1 MLLKISITER
11 DLVSAEALT
20 NLIGALRTIADGAQG
35 TLQNYAEAMEAGAL
49 ESDAVTVEPEAKDKP
64 KTRTRTRTR
73 TAAKTVKKP
82 EPEPELEED
91 AEDATEPEDT
101 EDAEVDY
108 KALREEV
115 RQEAAAIARKGKT
128 KGLKMLLNER
138 GVQKLSDLPDEEL
151 KSFLAEAKTL

>member
-35 TLQNYAEAMEAGAL
+35 TLQNCAEAIEAGAL

-64 KTRTRTRTR
+64 KTRTRT
-73 TAAKTVKKP
+73 AAKTVKKSEP
-82 EPEPELEED
+82 EPEPGED

-115 RQEAAAIARKGKT
+115 RREAAAIARKGKT
-128 KGLKMLLNER
+128 KGLKMLLDER

-151 KSFLAEAKTL
+151 ASFLAEAKTL

>member
-1 MLLKISITER
+1 MLLKISITDR
-11 DLVSAEALT
+11 DIVSAEALT

-35 TLQNYAEAMEAGAL
+35 TLQNCAEAMETGAL
-49 ESDAVTVEPEAKDKP
+49 ESDAVTGEPEAKDGS
-64 KTRTRTRTR
+64 KTRTK
-73 TAAKTVKKP
+73 TAAKTAKKPAP
-82 EPEPELEED
+82 EPEPEED
-91 AEDATEPEDT
+91 VEDATESEDT

-128 KGLKMLLNER
+128 KELKKLLEER

-151 KSFLAEAKTL
+151 EAFLAAAKAL

>member
-35 TLQNYAEAMEAGAL
+35 TLQNCAEVMEAGAL

-64 KTRTRTRTR
+64 KTRTRA
-73 TAAKTVKKP
+73 AAKTAKKPAP
-82 EPEPELEED
+82 EPEPDED
-91 AEDATEPEDT
+91 AEDATESEDT
-101 EDAEVDY
+101 EDTEVDY

-128 KGLKMLLNER
+128 KGLKMLLEER

>member
-35 TLQNYAEAMEAGAL
+35 TLQNCAEAMEAGAL
-49 ESDAVTVEPEAKDKP
+49 ESDAVTVEPEAKDRP
-64 KTRTRTRTR
+64 KTRTK
-73 TAAKTVKKP
+73 TAAKTAKKPAP
-82 EPEPELEED
+82 EPEPEED
-91 AEDATEPEDT
+91 VEDATESEDT

-108 KALREEV
+108 KELREEV

-128 KGLKMLLNER
+128 KELKKLLEER

-151 KSFLAEAKTL
+151 EAFLAAAKAL

>member
-1 MLLKISITER
+1 
-11 DLVSAEALT
+11 
-20 NLIGALRTIADGAQG
+20 
-35 TLQNYAEAMEAGAL
+35 MEAGAL

-64 KTRTRTRTR
+64 KTRTG

-82 EPEPELEED
+82 EPEPEPKPEED
-91 AEDATEPEDT
+91 AEDATESEDT
-101 EDAEVDY
+101 EDAEDAEVDY

-128 KGLKMLLNER
+128 KGLKQLLEKR

-151 KSFLAEAKTL
+151 EAFLAAAKAL

>member
-35 TLQNYAEAMEAGAL
+35 TLQKCTEAMEAGAL
-49 ESDAVTVEPEAKDKP
+49 ESDAVTVEPEAKDRP
-64 KTRTRTRTR
+64 KTRTK
-73 TAAKTVKKP
+73 TAAKTAKKP
-82 EPEPELEED
+82 APEPEED
-91 AEDATEPEDT
+91 AEDATESEDT

-128 KGLKMLLNER
+128 KELKKLLEER

-151 KSFLAEAKTL
+151 GAFLAAAKAL

>member
-1 MLLKISITER
+1 MLLKISITDR
-11 DLVSAEALT
+11 DIVSAEALT

-35 TLQNYAEAMEAGAL
+35 TLQNCAEAMETGAL
-49 ESDAVTVEPEAKDKP
+49 QSETITVETQASDKP
-64 KTRTRTRTR
+64 KTRTRA
-73 TAAKTVKKP
+73 AAKTAQKP
-82 EPEPELEED
+82 EPTPEPEED
-91 AEDATEPEDT
+91 AEDATESEDT
-101 EDAEVDY
+101 EDTEDTEVDY

-128 KGLKMLLNER
+128 KGLKMLLDER

>member
-35 TLQNYAEAMEAGAL
+35 TLQNCAEAIEAGAL

-64 KTRTRTRTR
+64 KTRTRT
-73 TAAKTVKKP
+73 AAKTVKKP
-82 EPEPELEED
+82 EPEPEPGED

>member
-35 TLQNYAEAMEAGAL
+35 TLQNCAEAMEAGAL
-49 ESDAVTVEPEAKDKP
+49 ESDAVTVEPEAKDRP
-64 KTRTRTRTR
+64 KTRTK
-73 TAAKTVKKP
+73 TAAKTAKKPAP
-82 EPEPELEED
+82 EPEPEED
-91 AEDATEPEDT
+91 VEDATESEDT

-128 KGLKMLLNER
+128 KELKKLLEER

-151 KSFLAEAKTL
+151 EAFLAAAKAL

>member
-1 MLLKISITER
+1 MLLKISITDR
-11 DLVSAEALT
+11 DIVSAEALT

-35 TLQNYAEAMEAGAL
+35 TLQNCAEVMEVGAL

-64 KTRTRTRTR
+64 KTRTRA
-73 TAAKTVKKP
+73 AAKTAKKPAP
-82 EPEPELEED
+82 EPEPNED
-91 AEDATEPEDT
+91 AEDATESEDT
-101 EDAEVDY
+101 EDTEVDY

-128 KGLKMLLNER
+128 KGLKMLLEER

>member
-35 TLQNYAEAMEAGAL
+35 TLQNCAEAIEAGAL

-64 KTRTRTRTR
+64 KTRTRT
-73 TAAKTVKKP
+73 AAKTVKKP
-82 EPEPELEED
+82 EPEPEPGED

-115 RQEAAAIARKGKT
+115 RREAAAIARKGKT
-128 KGLKMLLNER
+128 KGLKMLLDER

-151 KSFLAEAKTL
+151 ASFLAEAKTL

>member
-35 TLQNYAEAMEAGAL
+35 TLQNCAEAMEAGAL

-64 KTRTRTRTR
+64 KTRTRT
-73 TAAKTVKKP
+73 AAKTAQKP
-82 EPEPELEED
+82 EPTPKPE
-91 AEDATEPEDT
+91 

-115 RQEAAAIARKGKT
+115 RREAAAIARKGKT
-128 KGLKMLLNER
+128 KGLKMLLDER

-151 KSFLAEAKTL
+151 ASFLAEAKTL

>member
-35 TLQNYAEAMEAGAL
+35 TLNCAEAMEAGAL
-49 ESDAVTVEPEAKDKP
+49 ESDAVTVEPEAKDRP
-64 KTRTRTRTR
+64 KTRTK
-73 TAAKTVKKP
+73 TAAKTAKKPAP
-82 EPEPELEED
+82 EPEPEEDVEE
-91 AEDATEPEDT
+91 ATESEDT

-128 KGLKMLLNER
+128 KGLKMLLEER

-151 KSFLAEAKTL
+151 ASFLAEAKTL

>member
-1 MLLKISITER
+1 MLLKISITDR
-11 DLVSAEALT
+11 DIVSAEALT

-35 TLQNYAEAMEAGAL
+35 TLRNCAEAMETGAL
-49 ESDAVTVEPEAKDKP
+49 QSDAVTVEPEAKDRP
-64 KTRTRTRTR
+64 KTRTK
-73 TAAKTVKKP
+73 TAAKTAKKP
-82 EPEPELEED
+82 APELEEN
-91 AEDATEPEDT
+91 AEDATESEDT

-128 KGLKMLLNER
+128 KGLKMLLDER

-151 KSFLAEAKTL
+151 ASFLAEAKTL

>member
-35 TLQNYAEAMEAGAL
+35 TLQNCAEAMEAGAL
-49 ESDAVTVEPEAKDKP
+49 ESDTVTVEPEAKGKP
-64 KTRTRTRTR
+64 KTRTRA
-73 TAAKTVKKP
+73 AAKTAKKPAP
-82 EPEPELEED
+82 EPEPDED
-91 AEDATEPEDT
+91 AEDATESEDT
-101 EDAEVDY
+101 EDTEVDY

-128 KGLKMLLNER
+128 KGLKMLLEER

>member
-11 DLVSAEALT
+11 DLVSAETLT

-35 TLQNYAEAMEAGAL
+35 TLQNCTEAMEAGAL

-64 KTRTRTRTR
+64 KTRTRA
-73 TAAKTVKKP
+73 AAKTAKKP

>member
-35 TLQNYAEAMEAGAL
+35 TLQNCAEVMEAGAL
-49 ESDAVTVEPEAKDKP
+49 ESDAVTVEPEATDKP
-64 KTRTRTRTR
+64 KTRTRG
-73 TAAKTVKKP
+73 AAKTAKKPAP
-82 EPEPELEED
+82 EPEPEED
-91 AEDATEPEDT
+91 AEDATESEDT

-128 KGLKMLLNER
+128 KGLKMLLEER

>member
-11 DLVSAEALT
+11 DPVSAEALT

-35 TLQNYAEAMEAGAL
+35 TLQNCAETMEAGAL

-64 KTRTRTRTR
+64 KTRTRT
-73 TAAKTVKKP
+73 AAKTVKKP
-82 EPEPELEED
+82 EPAPEPE
-91 AEDATEPEDT
+91 PK

-128 KGLKMLLNER
+128 KGLKMLLDER

-151 KSFLAEAKTL
+151 ASFLAEAKTL

>member
-1 MLLKISITER
+1 MLLKISITDR
-11 DLVSAEALT
+11 DIVSAEALT

-35 TLQNYAEAMEAGAL
+35 TLQNCAEAMEAGAL
-49 ESDAVTVEPEAKDKP
+49 ESDAVTVEPEAKDRP
-64 KTRTRTRTR
+64 KIRTK
-73 TAAKTVKKP
+73 TAAKTAKKPAP
-82 EPEPELEED
+82 EPEPEED
-91 AEDATEPEDT
+91 AEDATESEDT

-128 KGLKMLLNER
+128 KGLKQLLEKR

-151 KSFLAEAKTL
+151 EAFLAAAKAL

>member
-35 TLQNYAEAMEAGAL
+35 TLQNCAEAMEAGAL

-64 KTRTRTRTR
+64 KTRTRA
-73 TAAKTVKKP
+73 AAKTAKKPAP
-82 EPEPELEED
+82 EPEPDED
-91 AEDATEPEDT
+91 AEDATESEDT
-101 EDAEVDY
+101 EDTEVDY

-128 KGLKMLLNER
+128 KGLKMLLEER

>member
-1 MLLKISITER
+1 MLLKISITDR
-11 DLVSAEALT
+11 DIVSAEALT
-20 NLIGALRTIADGAQG
+20 NLIGALRTIADGAKG
-35 TLQNYAEAMEAGAL
+35 TLQNCAEAMETGAL
-49 ESDAVTVEPEAKDKP
+49 QSETITVETQASDKP
-64 KTRTRTRTR
+64 KTRTRA
-73 TAAKTVKKP
+73 AAKTVKKP
-82 EPEPELEED
+82 EPAPEPEPKED
-91 AEDATEPEDT
+91 AEDATESEDT

-128 KGLKMLLNER
+128 KGLKMLLDER

>member
-35 TLQNYAEAMEAGAL
+35 TLQNCAEAMEAGAL

-64 KTRTRTRTR
+64 KTRTRT
-73 TAAKTVKKP
+73 AAKTAQKSAP
-82 EPEPELEED
+82 EPEP
-91 AEDATEPEDT
+91 AEDAAESEDT

-128 KGLKMLLNER
+128 KELKKLLEER

-151 KSFLAEAKTL
+151 EAFLAAAKAL

>member
-35 TLQNYAEAMEAGAL
+35 TLQNCAEAMEAGAL
-49 ESDAVTVEPEAKDKP
+49 ESDAVTVESEAKDKP
-64 KTRTRTRTR
+64 KTRTR

-82 EPEPELEED
+82 EPEPEPEPEED
-91 AEDATEPEDT
+91 AEDAPESEDT
-101 EDAEVDY
+101 EVDY

-128 KGLKMLLNER
+128 KELKNLLEER

-151 KSFLAEAKTL
+151 GAFLAAAKAL

>member
-1 MLLKISITER
+1 MYNMLLKISITER

-35 TLQNYAEAMEAGAL
+35 TLQNCAEAIEAGAL

-64 KTRTRTRTR
+64 KTRTRT
-73 TAAKTVKKP
+73 AAKTVKKSEP
-82 EPEPELEED
+82 EPEPGED

-115 RQEAAAIARKGKT
+115 RREAAAIARKGKT
-128 KGLKMLLNER
+128 KGLKMLLDER

-151 KSFLAEAKTL
+151 ASFLAEAKTL

>member
-1 MLLKISITER
+1 M
-11 DLVSAEALT
+11 
-20 NLIGALRTIADGAQG
+20 
-35 TLQNYAEAMEAGAL
+35 

-64 KTRTRTRTR
+64 KTRTRT
-73 TAAKTVKKP
+73 AAKTVKKP
-82 EPEPELEED
+82 EPAPEPEPKED
-91 AEDATEPEDT
+91 AEDATESEGT

-128 KGLKMLLNER
+128 KELKKLLEER

-151 KSFLAEAKTL
+151 EAFLAAAKAL